1 MCLNK
6 QFYVYLHIATETN
19 QPKTVCRMNSV
30 AAHME
35 YLLREHNCVV
45 LPGLGA
51 FICNYEPAHF
61 DADNGNRLCPPGRRL
76 AFNEL
81 IDNND
86 GLVASS
92 ISRRHGISFDA
103 ACRVISDEVGRIRR
117 ALSDAGSLRFGR
129 LGTLTVTDS
138 GHIAFEPAPYAGIN
152 GYLFG
157 LQPIRLQPVAHET
170 QPVISLPSVPPS
182 APRAKEHQ
190 RRRISVRTVAM
201 SVAAS
206 LAVLLTV
213 GMLLVPPIRTSQPT
227 QTASIA
233 PVPTETPAIEPTVV
247 SIPMPKEMPA
257 TVMPAAD
264 ATQDAIVSETQAAK
278 PAPAAAAVHA
288 SEKPAAQPQPRFNV
302 DDAFCV
308 IVASFPTRS
317 QAESFVATHSGKQ
330 LGILE
335 KDAKFR
341 VYGATGTTYNM
352 ANTQKQLTG
361 QKDAWVCRR

>member
-1 MCLNK
+1 
-6 QFYVYLHIATETN
+6 
-19 QPKTVCRMNSV
+19 MNSV

-129 LGTLTVTDS
+129 LGTLTVTGS

-152 GYLFG
+152 GYMFG
-157 LQPIRLQPVAHET
+157 LQPLRLNPVAHDT
-170 QPVISLPSVPPS
+170 HTAISAPS
-182 APRAKEHQ
+182 APTSAPLAKEHH

-233 PVPTETPAIEPTVV
+233 PVPTETAVFEPTMV

-257 TVMPAAD
+257 TVAPATDAMQD
-264 ATQDAIVSETQAAK
+264 ATVSETQVAKLPPVVAAHPVSAK
-278 PAPAAAAVHA
+278 SAT
-288 SEKPAAQPQPRFNV
+288 QPQPRFNA
-302 DDAFCV
+302 DDQFCV

-317 QAESFVATHSGKQ
+317 QAESFIAAHSGKQ

>member
-1 MCLNK
+1 
-6 QFYVYLHIATETN
+6 
-19 QPKTVCRMNSV
+19 MNSV

-103 ACRVISDEVGRIRR
+103 ACRVISDEVSRIRR

-129 LGTLTVTDS
+129 LGTLTVTGS
-138 GHIAFEPAPYAGIN
+138 GHIAFEPAQYAGIN

-157 LQPIRLQPVAHET
+157 LQPIQLHPVAHET
-170 QPVISLPSVPPS
+170 PTALLSVPSIPPP
-182 APRAKEHQ
+182 APRAKEHH

-233 PVPTETPAIEPTVV
+233 PVPTEMPAIEPTVV

-257 TVMPAAD
+257 TV
-264 ATQDAIVSETQAAK
+264 
-278 PAPAAAAVHA
+278 APVVIAVPA
-288 SEKPAAQPQPRFNV
+288 SEKPAAQSQPRFNV
-302 DDAFCV
+302 DDPFCV

-317 QAESFVATHSGKQ
+317 QAESFVAAHSGKQ

>member
-1 MCLNK
+1 MNK

-129 LGTLTVTDS
+129 LGTLTVTGS
-138 GHIAFEPAPYAGIN
+138 GHIAFEPAQYAGIN

-170 QPVISLPSVPPS
+170 QSAASLPSVPSS
-182 APRAKEHQ
+182 APLRAKEHQ

-264 ATQDAIVSETQAAK
+264 ATQDAIVSETQSAK

-288 SEKPAAQPQPRFNV
+288 SEKPAAQSQPRFNV
-302 DDAFCV
+302 DDPFCV

-317 QAESFVATHSGKQ
+317 QAESFVAAHSGKQ

>member
-1 MCLNK
+1 MNK

-129 LGTLTVTDS
+129 LGTLTVTGS
-138 GHIAFEPAPYAGIN
+138 GHIAFEPVQYAGIN

-170 QPVISLPSVPPS
+170 QPAVSLPSVPTS
-182 APRAKEHQ
+182 APRAKEHH

-264 ATQDAIVSETQAAK
+264 AQQSVTVLEIQAAK
-278 PAPAAAAVHA
+278 PAPAAAANPA
-288 SEKPAAQPQPRFNV
+288 SEKPAAQSQPRFNV
-302 DDAFCV
+302 DDPFCV

-317 QAESFVATHSGKQ
+317 QAESFVAAHSGKQ

-361 QKDAWVCRR
+361 QQDAWVCRR

>member
-1 MCLNK
+1 
-6 QFYVYLHIATETN
+6 
-19 QPKTVCRMNSV
+19 MNSV

-103 ACRVISDEVGRIRR
+103 ACRVISDEVTRIRR

-129 LGTLTVTDS
+129 LGTLTVTGS
-138 GHIAFEPAPYAGIN
+138 GHIAFEPAQYAGIN

-157 LQPIRLQPVAHET
+157 LQPIQLHPVAHKT
-170 QPVISLPSVPPS
+170 PTALLSVPSIPTP
-182 APRAKEHQ
+182 APRAKEHH

-233 PVPTETPAIEPTVV
+233 PVPTEMPAIEPTVV

-257 TVMPAAD
+257 TV
-264 ATQDAIVSETQAAK
+264 
-278 PAPAAAAVHA
+278 APVAAVVQA
-288 SEKPAAQPQPRFNV
+288 SDKPAAQPQPRFNA

-308 IVASFPTRS
+308 IVASFHTRS
-317 QAESFVATHSGKQ
+317 QAESFVAAHSGKQ

>member
-1 MCLNK
+1 
-6 QFYVYLHIATETN
+6 
-19 QPKTVCRMNSV
+19 MNSV

-103 ACRVISDEVGRIRR
+103 ACRVISDEVTRIRR

-129 LGTLTVTDS
+129 LGTLTVTGS
-138 GHIAFEPAPYAGIN
+138 GHIAFEPAQYAGIN

-157 LQPIRLQPVAHET
+157 LQPIQLHPVAHET
-170 QPVISLPSVPPS
+170 PTALLSVTSIPPP
-182 APRAKEHQ
+182 APRAKEHH

-233 PVPTETPAIEPTVV
+233 PVPTEMPAIEPTVV

-257 TVMPAAD
+257 TVAPVVIAVPASD
-264 ATQDAIVSETQAAK
+264 
-278 PAPAAAAVHA
+278 
-288 SEKPAAQPQPRFNV
+288 KPAAQPQPRFNA

-317 QAESFVATHSGKQ
+317 QAELFVAAHSGKQ

>member
-1 MCLNK
+1 
-6 QFYVYLHIATETN
+6 
-19 QPKTVCRMNSV
+19 MNSV

-129 LGTLTVTDS
+129 LGTLTVTGS
-138 GHIAFEPAPYAGIN
+138 GHIAFEPAQYAGIN

-170 QPVISLPSVPPS
+170 QSAASLPSVPSS
-182 APRAKEHQ
+182 APLRAKEHH

-206 LAVLLTV
+206 LAVLLTI

-233 PVPTETPAIEPTVV
+233 PVPTEMAAIEPTVV
-247 SIPMPKEMPA
+247 SIPVPEEMPA

-264 ATQDAIVSETQAAK
+264 ATHDASVSETQAAN
-278 PAPAAAAVHA
+278 PAQAAAANPT
-288 SEKPAAQPQPRFNV
+288 SEKPAQSMPRFNA

-308 IVASFPTRS
+308 IVASFPTRG
-317 QAESFVATHSGKQ
+317 QAESFIASHSGKQ

>member
-1 MCLNK
+1 
-6 QFYVYLHIATETN
+6 
-19 QPKTVCRMNSV
+19 MNSV

-103 ACRVISDEVGRIRR
+103 ACRVISDEVSRIRR

-129 LGTLTVTDS
+129 LGTLTVTGS
-138 GHIAFEPAPYAGIN
+138 GHIAFEPAQYAGIN

-157 LQPIRLQPVAHET
+157 LQPIQLHPVAHET
-170 QPVISLPSVPPS
+170 PTALLSVPSIPTP
-182 APRAKEHQ
+182 APRAKEHH

-233 PVPTETPAIEPTVV
+233 PVPTEMPAIEPTVV

-257 TVMPAAD
+257 PV
-264 ATQDAIVSETQAAK
+264 
-278 PAPAAAAVHA
+278 AAVVQA
-288 SEKPAAQPQPRFNV
+288 SDKPAAQSQPRFNA

-317 QAESFVATHSGKQ
+317 QAESFVAAHSGKQ

>member
-1 MCLNK
+1 
-6 QFYVYLHIATETN
+6 
-19 QPKTVCRMNSV
+19 MNSV

-103 ACRVISDEVGRIRR
+103 ACRVISDEVTRIRR

-129 LGTLTVTDS
+129 LGTLTVTGS
-138 GHIAFEPAPYAGIN
+138 GHIAFEPAQYAGIN

-157 LQPIRLQPVAHET
+157 LQPIQLHPVAHET
-170 QPVISLPSVPPS
+170 PTALLSVPSIPTP
-182 APRAKEHQ
+182 APRAKEHH

-213 GMLLVPPIRTSQPT
+213 GMLLVPPIRTSQTT

-233 PVPTETPAIEPTVV
+233 PVPTEMPAIEPTVV

-257 TVMPAAD
+257 TVAPVVVAVPASD
-264 ATQDAIVSETQAAK
+264 
-278 PAPAAAAVHA
+278 
-288 SEKPAAQPQPRFNV
+288 KPAAQPQPRFNA

-317 QAESFVATHSGKQ
+317 QAELFVAAHSGKQ

>member
-1 MCLNK
+1 
-6 QFYVYLHIATETN
+6 
-19 QPKTVCRMNSV
+19 MNSV

-103 ACRVISDEVGRIRR
+103 ACRVISDEVTRIRR

-129 LGTLTVTDS
+129 LGTLTVTGS
-138 GHIAFEPAPYAGIN
+138 GHIAFEPAQYAGIN

-157 LQPIRLQPVAHET
+157 LQPIQLHPVAHET
-170 QPVISLPSVPPS
+170 PTALLSVPSIPTP
-182 APRAKEHQ
+182 APRAKEHH

-213 GMLLVPPIRTSQPT
+213 GMLLVPPIRTSQTT

-233 PVPTETPAIEPTVV
+233 PVPTEMPAIEPTVV

-257 TVMPAAD
+257 TVAPVVVAVPASD
-264 ATQDAIVSETQAAK
+264 
-278 PAPAAAAVHA
+278 
-288 SEKPAAQPQPRFNV
+288 KPAAQPQPRFNA

-317 QAESFVATHSGKQ
+317 QAESFVAAHSGKQ

>member
-1 MCLNK
+1 
-6 QFYVYLHIATETN
+6 
-19 QPKTVCRMNSV
+19 MNSV

-117 ALSDAGSLRFGR
+117 TLSDAGSLRFGR
-129 LGTLTVTDS
+129 LGTLTVTGS
-138 GHIAFEPAPYAGIN
+138 GHIAFEPAHYAGIN
-152 GYLFG
+152 GYMFG

-170 QPVISLPSVPPS
+170 PTALLSVPSIPAP
-182 APRAKEHQ
+182 APRAKEHH

-247 SIPMPKEMPA
+247 SIPVPEEMPATVMPA

-264 ATQDAIVSETQAAK
+264 AQQSATVSEAPAAK
-278 PAPAAAAVHA
+278 PAPEAQPSPTAAAVSA
-288 SEKPAAQPQPRFNV
+288 SDKPAAQPKPRFNA

-317 QAESFVATHSGKQ
+317 QAESFVAAHTGKQ

>member
-1 MCLNK
+1 
-6 QFYVYLHIATETN
+6 
-19 QPKTVCRMNSV
+19 MNSV

-129 LGTLTVTDS
+129 LGTLTVTGS
-138 GHIAFEPAPYAGIN
+138 GHIAFEPAQYAGIN

-170 QPVISLPSVPPS
+170 QSAASLPSVPTS

-257 TVMPAAD
+257 TVAPVAD
-264 ATQDAIVSETQAAK
+264 AQQSVTVLEIQAAK
-278 PAPAAAAVHA
+278 PAPAAAANPA
-288 SEKPAAQPQPRFNV
+288 SEKPAAQSQPRFNV
-302 DDAFCV
+302 DDPFCV

-317 QAESFVATHSGKQ
+317 QAESFVATHSSKQ

>member
-1 MCLNK
+1 
-6 QFYVYLHIATETN
+6 
-19 QPKTVCRMNSV
+19 MNSV

-129 LGTLTVTDS
+129 LGTLTVTGS
-138 GHIAFEPAPYAGIN
+138 GHIAFEPAQYAGIN

-170 QPVISLPSVPPS
+170 QSAASLPSVPSS
-182 APRAKEHQ
+182 APLRAKEHH

-233 PVPTETPAIEPTVV
+233 PVPTETPVIEPTVV
-247 SIPMPKEMPA
+247 SIPVPEEMPA

-264 ATQDAIVSETQAAK
+264 ATHDASVSETQAAK
-278 PAPAAAAVHA
+278 PAPEAQPSPTAAAVSA
-288 SEKPAAQPQPRFNV
+288 SDKPAAQPKPRFNV
-302 DDAFCV
+302 DDPFCV

-317 QAESFVATHSGKQ
+317 QAESFVAAHSGKQ

-341 VYGATGTTYNM
+341 VYGATGTSYNM

-361 QKDAWVCRR
+361 QQDAWVCRR

>member
-1 MCLNK
+1 M
-6 QFYVYLHIATETN
+6 
-19 QPKTVCRMNSV
+19 
-30 AAHME
+30 
-35 YLLREHNCVV
+35 
-45 LPGLGA
+45 
-51 FICNYEPAHF
+51 
-61 DADNGNRLCPPGRRL
+61 
-76 AFNEL
+76 
-81 IDNND
+81 
-86 GLVASS
+86 
-92 ISRRHGISFDA
+92 
-103 ACRVISDEVGRIRR
+103 ISDEVGRIRR
-117 ALSDAGSLRFGR
+117 TLSDAGSLRFGR
-129 LGTLTVTDS
+129 LGTLTVTGS
-138 GHIAFEPAPYAGIN
+138 GHIAFEPAQYAGIN

-157 LQPIRLQPVAHET
+157 LQPIRLQPVAHAT
-170 QPVISLPSVPPS
+170 QPVISLPSIPAP
-182 APRAKEHQ
+182 APRAKEHH

-233 PVPTETPAIEPTVV
+233 PVPTETPVIEPTVV
-247 SIPMPKEMPA
+247 SIPVPVEMPA

-264 ATQDAIVSETQAAK
+264 ATHDASVSETQAAK
-278 PAPAAAAVHA
+278 PAPAAAAVSA
-288 SEKPAAQPQPRFNV
+288 SDKPVAQPQPHFNA

-317 QAESFVATHSGKQ
+317 QAESFVAEHSGKQ

-341 VYGATGTTYNM
+341 VYGATGTSYNM

-361 QKDAWVCRR
+361 QQDAWVCRR

>member
-1 MCLNK
+1 
-6 QFYVYLHIATETN
+6 
-19 QPKTVCRMNSV
+19 MNSV

-61 DADNGNRLCPPGRRL
+61 DADNCNRLCPPGRRL

-117 ALSDAGSLRFGR
+117 TLSDAGSLRFGR
-129 LGTLTVTDS
+129 LGTLTVTGS
-138 GHIAFEPAPYAGIN
+138 GHLAFEPAQYSGIN
-152 GYLFG
+152 GYMFG

-170 QPVISLPSVPPS
+170 PTTLLSVPSVPTS
-182 APRAKEHQ
+182 APLRVKEHH

-233 PVPTETPAIEPTVV
+233 PVPTETHAIEPTVV

-257 TVMPAAD
+257 KVVPVADARQTATVSDAPIAMPAP
-264 ATQDAIVSETQAAK
+264 V
-278 PAPAAAAVHA
+278 AAVQP
-288 SEKPAAQPQPRFNV
+288 SDKPAAQPKPRFNA

-317 QAESFVATHSGKQ
+317 QAESFVAAHSGKQ

>member
-1 MCLNK
+1 
-6 QFYVYLHIATETN
+6 
-19 QPKTVCRMNSV
+19 MNSV

-103 ACRVISDEVGRIRR
+103 ACRVISDEVSRIRR

-129 LGTLTVTDS
+129 LGTLTVTGS
-138 GHIAFEPAPYAGIN
+138 GHIAFEPAQYAGIN

-157 LQPIRLQPVAHET
+157 LQPIQLHPVAHET
-170 QPVISLPSVPPS
+170 PTALLSVPSIPAP
-182 APRAKEHQ
+182 APRAKEHH

-233 PVPTETPAIEPTVV
+233 PVPTEMPAIEPTVV

-257 TVMPAAD
+257 TVAPVVIAVPASD
-264 ATQDAIVSETQAAK
+264 
-278 PAPAAAAVHA
+278 
-288 SEKPAAQPQPRFNV
+288 KPAAQSQPRFNA

-317 QAESFVATHSGKQ
+317 QAELFVAAHSGKQ